1 MSEEVVASLREQVD
15 KLSIMVEGQQQA
27 FIHVLN
33 ALNNLDD
40 RTKSLEENLGIIKFA
55 LKGFINAQDNKQ
67 NNPTT
72 QSN

>member
-1 MSEEVVASLREQVD
+1 MAEEVVAALREQVD

-40 RTKSLEENLGIIKFA
+40 RTKSLEENMGVIKFA
-55 LKGFINAQDNKQ
+55 LKGFINEQR
-67 NNPTT
+67 
-72 QSN
+72 